1 MNDKIIE
8 VLKIVISVM
17 AFTALLYPLVKW
29 ISHHVNALD
38 YPNERK
44 VHKKPMPLMGGLMLF
59 LGFLFG
65 YMLFAPQNT
74 QMLAIL
80 IASFV
85 VILTG
90 MIDDIKPLKPKE
102 KLVGQL
108 IAAMIITFYGKIL
121 LNDIS
126 AFGFYFDFGNM
137 AYPLTII
144 FIVALMN
151 CINFIDGLDG
161 LAAGIS
167 SIFFATIGV
176 IAFLMH
182 NIGSLEITLTFIML
196 GACLGFLIF
205 NFNPSKIFMGE
216 TGSMFLGFMIA
227 VVCLEGFKA
236 VTLTSLVV
244 PMLILAIPILDTLFA
259 ILRRVIK
266 HKPIYE
272 ADKKHLHH
280 QLLNKKFSQRV
291 TVLIIYAVS
300 GLFSLASI
308 FYVLKDRKFGVIIYI
323 VLVLLITWLVLTTD
337 ILIDKAK
344 LHIKPLNFHILKESM
359 QEKKEETKKV
369 KNDKAKRSS
378 DNSKKD
384 KKGKSKK

>member
-1 MNDKIIE
+1 MQDKIIE

-17 AFTALLYPLVKW
+17 VFTAALFPIVKW
-29 ISHHVNALD
+29 ICYHVGALD

-44 VHKKPMPLMGGLMLF
+44 VHKKPMPVMGGLMIY

-80 IASFV
+80 IASFI
-85 VILTG
+85 VIITG
-90 MIDDIKPLKPKE
+90 ILDVIKPLRARE

-108 IAAMIITFYGKIL
+108 VAACIIVFYGKIL

-126 AFGFYFDFGNM
+126 AFGFYFDFGWL

-167 SIFFATIGV
+167 TIFFATIGV
-176 IAFLMH
+176 LAFILH
-182 NIGSLEITLTFIML
+182 NIGSLEITIAFIMI
-196 GACLGFLIF
+196 GACLGFLMF

-216 TGSMFLGFMIA
+216 IGSMFLGFMIA
-227 VVCLEGFKA
+227 VVCLLGFKG

-244 PMLILAIPILDTLFA
+244 PMIILAIPILDTLFA
-259 ILRRVIK
+259 ILRRLIH

-272 ADKKHLHH
+272 ADKQHLHH
-280 QLLNKKFSQRV
+280 QLLNKKFSQKT

-300 GLFSLASI
+300 ILFSLASI
-308 FYVLKDRKFGVIIYI
+308 FYVLKDRKIGTVIYI
-323 VLVLLITWLVLTTD
+323 ILMLLITWVILTTD
-337 ILIDKAK
+337 ILTDKAK
-344 LHIKPLNFHILKESM
+344 LNLKNIKFVKR
-359 QEKKEETKKV
+359 KKTKK
-369 KNDKAKRSS
+369 
-378 DNSKKD
+378 
-384 KKGKSKK
+384 

>member
-1 MNDKIIE
+1 MDEKIIE
-8 VLKIVISVM
+8 ILKIIISVM
-17 AFTALLYPLVKW
+17 AFTTLLFPLVRW
-29 ISHHVNALD
+29 IANHVGDLD
-38 YPNERK
+38 KPNERK
-44 VHKKPMPLMGGLMLF
+44 VHKKPMPLMGGLMIF

-80 IASFV
+80 IASFIV
-85 VILTG
+85 VLTG
-90 MIDDIKPLKPKE
+90 VIDDIKPLKARE

-108 IAAMIITFYGKIL
+108 IAAIVVTFYGNIL

-126 AFGFYFDFGNM
+126 AFGFYFDFGWL
-137 AYPLTII
+137 AYPLTVI

-176 IAFLMH
+176 IAFIMH

-196 GACLGFLIF
+196 GACLGFLVF

-227 VVCLEGFKA
+227 VVCLVGFKA

-259 ILRRVIK
+259 ILRRIIH

-272 ADKKHLHH
+272 ADKQHLHH
-280 QLLNKKFSQRV
+280 QLLNKKFSQRT
-291 TVLIIYAVS
+291 TVLIIYFVS
-300 GLFSLASI
+300 ILFSLASI
-308 FYVLKDRKFGVIIYI
+308 FYVLKDRKAGIAMYIILMILISWVI
-323 VLVLLITWLVLTTD
+323 LTTD
-337 ILIDKAK
+337 ILTDKARI
-344 LHIKPLNFHILKESM
+344 HIKPINF
-359 QEKKEETKKV
+359 
-369 KNDKAKRSS
+369 
-378 DNSKKD
+378 SKKN
-384 KKGKSKK
+384 KKKTSRK